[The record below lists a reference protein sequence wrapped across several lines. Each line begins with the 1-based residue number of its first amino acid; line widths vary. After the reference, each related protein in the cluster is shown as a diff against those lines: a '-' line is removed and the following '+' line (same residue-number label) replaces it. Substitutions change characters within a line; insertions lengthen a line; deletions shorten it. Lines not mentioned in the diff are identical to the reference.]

1 VAHVPAI
8 QKAGMHEASR
18 IAQALMQREATM
30 AVIAA
35 AGGRVD
41 RARAERLTAP
51 ARPERLADPPDHRAG
66 GDGRRPRRDGDE
78 PADERDAGRRIDLT
92 A

>member
-1 VAHVPAI
+1 MAHVPAI

-41 RARAERLTAP
+41 RARSERLAAP
-51 ARPERLADPPDHRAG
+51 ARPERLADPPDQRAG
-66 GDGRRPRRDGDE
+66 GDGQRRRRDGGETDGDE
-78 PADERDAGRRIDLT
+78 TGRHIDLT